1 MRICGCLLALLAVC
15 TLSAG
20 SVSARDTSIARTQL
34 IEWHTRRVPA
44 AETVGGYVRAQKSD
58 GWWPD
63 IDYAD
68 TDRGGW
74 KTYGHLGRTLEMA
87 GAYRAAGHPMAG
99 DPSLRGAV
107 VAALEHWVDKDY
119 VNSNWWY
126 PQIGVPDTLA
136 PILVLM
142 GDAVPPELR
151 DKAVRQVLGRS
162 KMGMTGQNKVWL
174 AGIAFMNAL
183 LLDDSDVMAKA
194 RDQIFEELH
203 VTTEEGIQ
211 PDYSFHQHGP
221 QLQWGNY
228 GAAFGADMIK
238 WATIFRCTDYA
249 LTPEQLDLLGRYLL
263 EGPVWILWNGRMDI
277 SGCGRQIFRDC
288 QAGKGRA
295 TIRQLEMMAEIDP
308 ARASLYREAVVCN
321 RPGEA
326 NTFVG
331 HKHFWRS
338 DITVHRRPSW
348 YASVKMCSTR
358 VVGAETCNS
367 ENMLG
372 LHLADGVAYFQ
383 RTGWE
388 YEDLFPVWDW
398 RRLPGT
404 TCRQDQGTL
413 VPTPAQCRGRSD
425 FAGGVS
431 DGRRGIAAMEHL
443 RDGLAARKA
452 WFFLDNMVVCLGTG
466 ITCDASERVL
476 TSVNQCAANGPVTV
490 SVDRDTKRL
499 SDGQSAAGSLEWVHH
514 DGVGYVFLAP
524 GGTTAGIARQSG
536 RWYDVHHR
544 ESPQRLERDVF
555 NLWIDHGVRPN
566 GATYAYAVYP
576 DIAVEAMPRLCETGP
591 VTILRQTDDLMAIS
605 SRNGGLL
612 QAVFFKPG
620 QVSWKEGLSVQVDT
634 PCLLM
639 LDSATAPGCLYVSDP
654 TQTQEAIRIG
664 LSGQRTSDVAT
675 GHTEHFIRLPQGG
688 LAGRIVEVRL

>member
-44 AETVGGYVRAQKSD
+44 AETVERYVRAQKSD
-58 GWWPD
+58 GSWPD

-74 KTYGHLGRTLEMA
+74 KTYGHLGRALQMA

-99 DPSLRGAV
+99 DSSLRGAV

-174 AGIAFMNAL
+174 AGIAFMKAL

-194 RDQIFEELH
+194 RDQIFEELR

-238 WATIFRCTDYA
+238 WATIFRRTDYA

-263 EGPVWILWNGRMDI
+263 EGPAWILWNGRMDI

-288 QAGKGRA
+288 QGGKGRA
-295 TIRQLEMMAEIDP
+295 AIRQLEMMAEIDP

-338 DITVHRRPSW
+338 DI
-348 YASVKMCSTR
+348 SVPQK
-358 VVGAETCNS
+358 
-367 ENMLG
+367 
-372 LHLADGVAYFQ
+372 
-383 RTGWE
+383 
-388 YEDLFPVWDW
+388 
-398 RRLPGT
+398 
-404 TCRQDQGTL
+404 
-413 VPTPAQCRGRSD
+413 
-425 FAGGVS
+425 
-431 DGRRGIAAMEHL
+431 AA
-443 RDGLAARKA
+443 
-452 WFFLDNMVVCLGTG
+452 
-466 ITCDASERVL
+466 
-476 TSVNQCAANGPVTV
+476 
-490 SVDRDTKRL
+490 
-499 SDGQSAAGSLEWVHH
+499 
-514 DGVGYVFLAP
+514 
-524 GGTTAGIARQSG
+524 
-536 RWYDVHHR
+536 
-544 ESPQRLERDVF
+544 
-555 NLWIDHGVRPN
+555 
-566 GATYAYAVYP
+566 
-576 DIAVEAMPRLCETGP
+576 
-591 VTILRQTDDLMAIS
+591 
-605 SRNGGLL
+605 
-612 QAVFFKPG
+612 
-620 QVSWKEGLSVQVDT
+620 
-634 PCLLM
+634 
-639 LDSATAPGCLYVSDP
+639 
-654 TQTQEAIRIG
+654 
-664 LSGQRTSDVAT
+664 
-675 GHTEHFIRLPQGG
+675 
-688 LAGRIVEVRL
+688 